1 MEHEEL
7 VTKITTLEGSMK
19 TAYHRIGEVEVEI
32 KEIKSDNKI
41 LHEMNTNIRVLA
53 EQYKTQGTEIC
64 SIKSDIKELKDKP
77 SPQETLV
84 TQGKEIETLKTDVKE
99 LKDKPAKRL
108 NTIET
113 IIITTIVGAIIG
125 YIASKIF
132 GG

>member
-1 MEHEEL
+1 MEHDEM
-7 VTKITTLEGSMK
+7 VGKIITLEGSMK

-53 EQYKTQGTEIC
+53 EQYKAQGSEIC

-84 TQGKEIETLKTDVKE
+84 TQGKEIQTLKTEVKE
-99 LKDKPAKRL
+99 LQEKPAKRL

-113 IIITTIVGAIIG
+113 VVITAVITGIIALVI
-125 YIASKIF
+125 SKVF